1 MWPDTVGMLTLY
13 THLGTIGLACEIAL
27 EEAGAA
33 YDVHRM
39 NFAENE
45 QRAAPYLAINP
56 KSRVPSL
63 VTDRGVITEAP
74 AIMGYIARSFPAAKL
89 APEGDAFAMAELE
102 SLMAYLCSWVH
113 PAAAHRHRGYRWA
126 DDPAAIADMRRKAPE
141 VFGEAMHLIDATLFK
156 GPWALGEAYSVA
168 DPYLFVLTGW
178 LPRDT
183 LDMADFP
190 RLADHFMRMNA
201 RVAVQRVLE
210 RVAAG

>member
-1 MWPDTVGMLTLY
+1 MLTLY

-27 EEAGAA
+27 EEAGAP
-33 YDVHRM
+33 YDVQRLD
-39 NFAENE
+39 FAQNE
-45 QRAAPYLAINP
+45 QRQPAYLAINP
-56 KSRVPSL
+56 KSRVPAL
-63 VTDRGVITEAP
+63 ETDRGVITEAP
-74 AIMGYIARSFPAAKL
+74 AIMGYIARAFPAARL

-102 SLMAYLCSWVH
+102 SLMSYLCSWVH

-141 VFGEAMHLIDATLFK
+141 VFGEAMHLIDEQLFK

-168 DPYLFVLTGW
+168 DPYLYVVTGW

-190 RLADHFMRMNA
+190 RLADHHARMGERPAVRAVLA
-201 RVAVQRVLE
+201 RIS
-210 RVAAG
+210 

>member
-1 MWPDTVGMLTLY
+1 MLTLY

-39 NFAENE
+39 DFAVNE
-45 QRAAPYLAINP
+45 QRAQPYLAINP
-56 KSRVPSL
+56 KSRVPAL

-74 AIMGYIARSFPAAKL
+74 AIMGYIARTHPAAKL

-113 PAAAHRHRGYRWA
+113 PAAAHRYRGYRWA

-141 VFGEAMHLIDATLFK
+141 VFGEAMHLIDQQLFK
-156 GPWALGEAYSVA
+156 GPWALGEAYSVG
-168 DPYLFVLTGW
+168 DPYLYVLTSW

-190 RLADHFMRMNA
+190 RLAEHYARMNERPAVKAVLA
-201 RVAVQRVLE
+201 RVSQ
-210 RVAAG
+210 G

>member
-1 MWPDTVGMLTLY
+1 MLKLY

-33 YDVHRM
+33 YDVQRL

-45 QRAAPYLAINP
+45 QRQAAYLAVNP
-56 KSRVPSL
+56 KSRVPAL
-63 VTDRGVITEAP
+63 ATDQGVITEAP
-74 AIMGYIARSFPAAKL
+74 AIMGYIARAFPTARL
-89 APEGDAFAMAELE
+89 APAGDIFAMAELE
-102 SLMAYLCSWVH
+102 SLMSYLCSWVH

-141 VFGEAMHLIDATLFK
+141 VFGEAMHLIDQQLFR
-156 GPWALGEAYSVA
+156 GPWALGEAFSVA
-168 DPYLFVLTGW
+168 DPYLYVLTGW

-190 RLADHFMRMNA
+190 RLADHHA
-201 RVAVQRVLE
+201 RVGERDAVRRVLA
-210 RVAAG
+210 RVEAG